1 MASLSLSLI
10 LRSFSLEDLISNI
23 LYSILANFII
33 RLIDYLLNSFSK
45 SLNGVKNYRIINSIE
60 FISILG
66 VLIFIIVYCLGL
78 VNKEISNYIP
88 VVVSVNWIS
97 IFAQTFFAIRLIDIF
112 IKGIKKKSDFVAN
125 IKGLNLMVFLFS
137 IFILILFFFK
147 IFLELEAGLSV
158 DEIEKANKNLQEY
171 LETTIN
177 SVLFSG
183 GFLFIGET
191 LNFFEIKLFSR
202 K

>member
-1 MASLSLSLI
+1 
-10 LRSFSLEDLISNI
+10 
-23 LYSILANFII
+23 
-33 RLIDYLLNSFSK
+33 LIDYLLNSFSK